1 MRRLAGIAL
10 VLGAIVVPMVSA
22 RAATADVE
30 IRNSSYL
37 PTEMTITAGDTVT
50 WTNFDNTAH
59 TVTSDD
65 GSFDSNPTCSQVT
78 MLSCMNGGATYPH
91 AFNTTG
97 RFTYHCR
104 VHGQAMTGT
113 IIVQSR
119 ATTTS
124 TTTTTVAT
132 TSTLETTTSLSSE
145 QSTITQALLP
155 ELPGTTKVALPKSII
170 RSKQDDDMRPWAL
183 AAVMIAG
190 TTTIAGIVLVRRG
203 RVPFG

>member
-22 RAATADVE
+22 RAATADVD
-30 IRNSSYL
+30 IRDTSYQPSEL
-37 PTEMTITAGDTVT
+37 TITTGDSVT
-50 WTNFDNTAH
+50 WTNFDSTAH
-59 TVTSDD
+59 SVTSDD
-65 GSFDSNPTCSQVT
+65 GSFDSSPSCVAGLN
-78 MLSCMNGGATYPH
+78 CMNGGASFPH
-91 AFNTTG
+91 TFNSAG

-104 VHGQAMTGT
+104 IHDTMHGT

-119 ATTTS
+119 TTTTS
-124 TTTTTVAT
+124 TTTTTTIAT
-132 TSTLETTTSLSSE
+132 TSTSATTTTSLSSD
-145 QSTITQALLP
+145 QPGITQASLP

-170 RSKQDDDMRPWAL
+170 RSKQEDDMRPWAL